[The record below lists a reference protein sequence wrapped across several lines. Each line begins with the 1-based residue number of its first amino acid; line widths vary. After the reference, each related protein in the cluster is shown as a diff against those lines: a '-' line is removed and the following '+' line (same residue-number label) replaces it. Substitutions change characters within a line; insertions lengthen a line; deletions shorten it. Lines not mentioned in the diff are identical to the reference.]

1 MLNRIWTFFFL
12 GGFVAAVGRTLAG
25 HSEVWRAMVGASFDM
40 AKTGFE
46 IALGLT
52 GVMCLWLGIMKI
64 GERGG
69 AVEFLA
75 RVFSP
80 LGRRLFPG
88 IPAGHPAHGSIV
100 MNMAAN
106 MLGLD
111 NAATPVGLKAMGQM
125 QELNPHK
132 DTASNDQILFL
143 VINASS
149 VTIVPTTILAFRA
162 QLGAADPTDVFLPIL
177 VATFCSTMAGLLA
190 TGLIQRLRLWDK
202 VVLAYLGGMTA
213 LVGGLVAY
221 FAQLDQASLETQSSL
236 LANGLIFGMI
246 LAFIGAGLRRRVD
259 LFDSFVEG
267 GKEGFHV
274 AIGIV
279 PYLVA
284 MLVGIGV
291 FRASGAL
298 ELILDGARAVVTAVG
313 GDTQWVEGL
322 PTMLMKPLSGSG
334 ARGMMIETMK
344 NSGADSFAGRLACT
358 IQGSSETTFYVL
370 AVYFG
375 SVGIRK
381 TRHAVACGLIADL
394 AGFIA
399 AIGMA
404 YLFWG

>member
-12 GGFVAAVGRTLAG
+12 GGCVAAIGRTLAG
-25 HSEVWRAMVGASFDM
+25 HSDVWRAMVGASFDS

-52 GVMCLWLGIMKI
+52 GIMCLWLGIMRI

-75 RVFSP
+75 RAFGP

-111 NAATPVGLKAMGQM
+111 NAATPLGLKAMGQL
-125 QELNPHK
+125 QELNPEK
-132 DTASNDQILFL
+132 ERASNDQILFL

-149 VTIVPTTILAFRA
+149 VTIVPTTIMTFRA
-162 QLGAADPTDVFLPIL
+162 QLGANDPTDVFIPIL
-177 VATFCSTMAGLLA
+177 VATFCSTMAGLIA

-213 LVGGLVAY
+213 IVAGLVTY
-221 FAQLDQASLETQSSL
+221 FAHLDQAALEAQSSL
-236 LANGLIFGMI
+236 LANVLIFGMI
-246 LAFIGAGLRRRVD
+246 MAFIVAGLRKRVD
-259 LFDSFVEG
+259 LFDAFVEG
-267 GKEGFHV
+267 GKEGFHT

-284 MLVGIGV
+284 MLVGVGV

-298 ELILDGARAVVTAVG
+298 DIILGGVRQGVSALG

-344 NSGADSFAGRLACT
+344 TSGADSFAGRLACT
-358 IQGSSETTFYVL
+358 IQGSTETTFYVL

-381 TRHAVACGLIADL
+381 TRHAVTCGLIADV
-394 AGFIA
+394 AGFA
-399 AIGMA
+399 GAIGMA